1 MCGRLSMWTCR
12 EGTSVPRILVA
23 DDNTNI
29 QKMVALAFEERGI
42 DVVSVGNGEAAVRRI
57 PDLSPDLVL
66 ADVFMPVR
74 NGYEVCEF
82 VKKDERFAH
91 VPVILLVGAF
101 DPLDEKE
108 ARRVGADGVLK
119 KPFVPPDPL
128 IAMVTS
134 ALEKNPKVAAE
145 MARARETALA
155 PPPPVEP
162 SSPLLDAPARIQPKP
177 LPEFPEPSP
186 EEAALIYGFGK
197 GRRGSDKEEAPPK
210 RTTSTEAE
218 EAEEQEEFEGGLTAS
233 DWRRKA
239 GNFEVPPELARKP
252 AFAGVEDFHPEMFPS
267 ERDVPPKRIHVQEE
281 EEEASA
287 PVARAEVDQPIESAP
302 PVEPTVPVEPEI
314 DIPKEASA
322 RNGEPPTS
330 PAPSADRQPVPS
342 AVREPGDWMDATAP
356 SPSEYD
362 ESGWISKILGS
373 QGAAKNAQKEEAAKE
388 QPASL
393 SGGQEKQ
400 AIDAPEKQQA
410 SEPVSQA
417 EEPFFA
423 PSEPATESWFAPA
436 PPVLLESAES
446 PQIAPSSP
454 EPAASSVRT
463 PADAPVAEPGDTRE
477 APATTPASSDPSV
490 LSSDR
495 TADPPGGAMHKDP
508 SSPFSAPES
517 AEPLLARHDEDSLG
531 DESNSS
537 IFTPSSPSSGAQ
549 ESSERIPTLPP
560 PNREALREIPFL
572 TPPPP
577 SPLEMNSDRAKDSP
591 SVDAVVAKVLEK
603 LGPQLHDLLA
613 EGVLK
618 PLVENLL
625 QNEDPKKQK

>member
-1 MCGRLSMWTCR
+1 
-12 EGTSVPRILVA
+12 VPRILVA

-145 MARARETALA
+145 IARAREAAPA
-155 PPPPVEP
+155 PPPPAEP
-162 SSPLLDAPARIQPKP
+162 LSPLLDAPARIQPKP

-197 GRRGSDKEEAPPK
+197 GRSGADSDKEEAAPK
-210 RTTSTEAE
+210 RATETE
-218 EAEEQEEFEGGLTAS
+218 EAQEQEEFDEGLTAS
-233 DWRRKA
+233 DWRRNA

-252 AFAGVEDFHPEMFPS
+252 AFAGVEDFRPEMFPS
-267 ERDVPPKRIHVQEE
+267 ERDVPPRHIRVQDEE
-281 EEEASA
+281 ETSA
-287 PVARAEVDQPIESAP
+287 PVAGAKLDQPVQSAP
-302 PVEPTVPVEPEI
+302 PVVETRPAEPKI
-314 DIPKEASA
+314 DTPKEASA
-322 RNGEPPTS
+322 RSGPQTLPEPPAT
-330 PAPSADRQPVPS
+330 RQLAPS

-356 SPSEYD
+356 SPSEYND
-362 ESGWISKILGS
+362 NGWISKILSS
-373 QGAAKNAQKEEAAKE
+373 QGAAKKTQREEVAKE
-388 QPASL
+388 QPAPASN
-393 SGGQEKQ
+393 GQEKR
-400 AIDAPEKQQA
+400 AIHDPEKQPVP
-410 SEPVSQA
+410 EPAPKA
-417 EEPFFA
+417 EETFVA
-423 PSEPATESWFAPA
+423 PSEPAAESWFAPA
-436 PPVLLESAES
+436 PPVLQLAEQRLI
-446 PQIAPSSP
+446 PAP
-454 EPAASSVRT
+454 EPAASSVSGPT
-463 PADAPVAEPGDTRE
+463 DAPLAETGETRE
-477 APATTPASSDPSV
+477 APSAANACSDPSV
-490 LSSDR
+490 FGSDR
-495 TADPPGGAMHKDP
+495 VAEQPDGAAHRDPLPAFLT
-508 SSPFSAPES
+508 SES
-517 AEPLLARHDEDSLG
+517 AQPLVARQGGDTLSDEANSPAVMPSRPDS
-531 DESNSS
+531 ESD
-537 IFTPSSPSSGAQ
+537 Q
-549 ESSERIPTLPP
+549 SSERIPTLHP
-560 PNREALREIPFL
+560 PNREALRDIPFL

-577 SPLEMNSDRAKDSP
+577 SPLEMDSGHAKDAP

-625 QNEDPKKQK
+625 QNEEPKKQK